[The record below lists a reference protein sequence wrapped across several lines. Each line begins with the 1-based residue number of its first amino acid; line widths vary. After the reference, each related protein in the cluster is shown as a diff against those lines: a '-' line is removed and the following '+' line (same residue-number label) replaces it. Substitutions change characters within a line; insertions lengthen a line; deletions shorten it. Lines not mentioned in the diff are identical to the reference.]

1 MGRHKIELDEN
12 VVEAILDK
20 YVEDYGITT
29 KLTYR
34 EVHEYFNHLIETGEF
49 IHDKNELK
57 SSYWRIPG
65 RQGRRLIDEYNEKNF
80 ADHFLDIDFVNYL
93 HYIPEI
99 CTEPEKLQRT
109 LKIIEKSYLA
119 EMNKVNKL
127 EEQNII
133 FEEKIKKLNQKVFYM
148 ESILFS
154 LSQSSNKDKRKQILK
169 MQIEFLENLERSITD
184 DFNYNIQD
192 SMSVN
197 KDFEQIFDNL
207 KD

>member
-1 MGRHKIELDEN
+1 
-12 VVEAILDK
+12 
-20 YVEDYGITT
+20 
-29 KLTYR
+29 
-34 EVHEYFNHLIETGEF
+34 
-49 IHDKNELK
+49 
-57 SSYWRIPG
+57 
-65 RQGRRLIDEYNEKNF
+65 
-80 ADHFLDIDFVNYL
+80 
-93 HYIPEI
+93 
-99 CTEPEKLQRT
+99 
-109 LKIIEKSYLA
+109 
-119 EMNKVNKL
+119 
-127 EEQNII
+127 
-133 FEEKIKKLNQKVFYM
+133 M